1 MSALD
6 FLIRALHSNLM
17 QAVNEVTWLILSQSP
32 RDICLHLKT
41 TIHNCCLCSGR
52 PSWDYEMCCK
62 VLVRCDHQFQHE
74 PGTAWL
80 HSVYLGNW
88 SHQSSSFVQPTLAKK
103 TAEVLERR
111 TQSCRHSDMGCH
123 DLWTSCPLW
132 DAVCGSTVVT
142 MFFWK
147 VNVSTFLLGE
157 EGVSR
162 GSVRIQGQRSIFEK

>member
-88 SHQSSSFVQPTLAKK
+88 SHQSSSFVQLTLAKK
-103 TAEVLERR
+103 TAEVLEGR
-111 TQSCRHSDMGCH
+111 TQSCKD
-123 DLWTSCPLW
+123 TQIW
-132 DAVCGSTVVT
+132 DAMIYGPHVHSEMQCVAP
-142 MFFWK
+142 
-147 VNVSTFLLGE
+147 
-157 EGVSR
+157 
-162 GSVRIQGQRSIFEK
+162 Q